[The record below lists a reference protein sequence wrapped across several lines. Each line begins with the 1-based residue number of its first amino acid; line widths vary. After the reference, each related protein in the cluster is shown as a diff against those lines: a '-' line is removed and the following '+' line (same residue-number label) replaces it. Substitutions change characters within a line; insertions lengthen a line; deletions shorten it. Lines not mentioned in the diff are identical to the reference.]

1 MNGQD
6 GLDDDEP
13 IHEEEGSFARPFL
26 GRKLGMPPV
35 EAVTTRD
42 SDEDEHED
50 EKPGTH
56 YRPYLMTGGRTGGG
70 ASGVAIE
77 TVLVRD
83 QAVIPRQQAWS
94 NELAMIVAACDQ
106 PVAVAE
112 VAARV
117 GLPIGVV
124 QVLSGD
130 LVTAGVLLRSAS
142 SSSMSLAD
150 DVLFIERLIHG
161 VAAL

>member
-1 MNGQD
+1 VNSHD
-6 GLDDDEP
+6 GFDEDEP
-13 IHEEEGSFARPFL
+13 SHEEEESFGRPFL
-26 GRKLGMPPV
+26 GRSLSPAPV
-35 EAVTTRD
+35 AAATPSQ
-42 SDEDEHED
+42 SDNDHEHEQAGD
-50 EKPGTH
+50 H
-56 YRPYLMTGGRTGGG
+56 YRPYLLTGGRTGGG
-70 ASGVAIE
+70 ASGVGIE

-83 QAVIPRQQAWS
+83 QSVIPRQTAWS
-94 NELAMIVAACDQ
+94 SEMSMIIAACDQ

-124 QVLSGD
+124 QVLAGD
-130 LVTAGVLLRSAS
+130 LVSAGVLLRSAS
-142 SSSMSLAD
+142 SLTLAD

>member
-1 MNGQD
+1 MSAHD
-6 GLDDDEP
+6 GLDDEP
-13 IHEEEGSFARPFL
+13 SHEEEESFGRPFL
-26 GRKLGMPPV
+26 GRKLGTAPV
-35 EAVTTRD
+35 ETVEAHT
-42 SDEDEHED
+42 HED
-50 EKPGTH
+50 DTPGGH
-56 YRPYLMTGGRTGGG
+56 YRPYLLTGGRTGSG
-70 ASGVAIE
+70 AAGVHIE

-83 QAVIPRQQAWS
+83 QSVIPRQTAWS
-94 NELAMIVAACDQ
+94 TELAMIISACET

-117 GLPIGVV
+117 GLPLGVV

-142 SSSMSLAD
+142 SMSLAD

>member
-1 MNGQD
+1 VNAHD

-13 IHEEEGSFARPFL
+13 NHEEEQSFGRPFL
-26 GRKLGMPPV
+26 GRTLGAAPV
-35 EAVTTRD
+35 VAVKEND
-42 SDEDEHED
+42 HED
-50 EKPGTH
+50 EPHGTH
-56 YRPYLMTGGRTGGG
+56 YRPYLLTGGRTGGG
-70 ASGVAIE
+70 VSDVGIE

-83 QAVIPRQQAWS
+83 HSAIPRQTAWS
-94 NELAMIVAACDQ
+94 NELSMIIAACET

-112 VAARV
+112 VAARI
-117 GLPIGVV
+117 GLPLGVV

-142 SSSMSLAD
+142 SMSLAD